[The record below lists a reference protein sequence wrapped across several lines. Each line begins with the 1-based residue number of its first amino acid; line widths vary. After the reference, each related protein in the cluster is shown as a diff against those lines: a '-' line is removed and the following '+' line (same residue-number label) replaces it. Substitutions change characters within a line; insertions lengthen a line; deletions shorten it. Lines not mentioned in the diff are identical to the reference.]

1 MAVLLNFQ
9 ADPIT
14 HLVGTGTSVKSPMM
28 AAEFNLMKADN
39 VLVRKS
45 TSPTRMFDASAPGG
59 ILRIKLK
66 LMR

>member
-1 MAVLLNFQ
+1 M
-9 ADPIT
+9 T
-14 HLVGTGTSVKSPMM
+14 HLVGTGTSVRSPMI
-28 AAEFNLMKADN
+28 AAEFNRMKADS
-39 VLVRKS
+39 VLGRKS